1 MRIVLKRAA
10 TAVTVFLLVV
20 TAARAQN
27 IKVSGK
33 VTDAATGEPVVGAAL
48 LVKGLS
54 AGAMTDASGVYSIA
68 VDPGATLVCTCIGYA
83 DAEQAVGGRT
93 VIDFVL
99 AEDAEML
106 DETVVVG
113 YGTLKKSQLVGSV
126 EQISGE
132 VLEDRVNANVS
143 RTLQGQVP
151 GLSIFQVDGKPTHGG
166 SVYIRGGATN
176 YVMKKNM
183 SSKDL
188 NSYEIGQGG
197 SALVLIDGV
206 EGELSSVNPDDI
218 ESVSVLK
225 DASSSAI
232 YGSRAAYGVILVTTK
247 TASKEK
253 ITVNY
258 SGSVSLNRRTV
269 LWEDNVITDGLAY
282 TETFYD
288 FWVGRTETP
297 TSAGALPT
305 KINTFDIPSNY
316 LEIFRQRRAEGNTGI
331 YDMYNGNYLYFASEN
346 WLKAFYKRMNTTQTH
361 SMSIN
366 GSTKKLSYAISGR
379 YYTQDGI
386 YKIGN
391 EDYHQY
397 NIRSKVP

>member
-1 MRIVLKRAA
+1 
-10 TAVTVFLLVV
+10 
-20 TAARAQN
+20 
-27 IKVSGK
+27 
-33 VTDAATGEPVVGAAL
+33 
-48 LVKGLS
+48 
-54 AGAMTDASGVYSIA
+54 
-68 VDPGATLVCTCIGYA
+68 
-83 DAEQAVGGRT
+83 
-93 VIDFVL
+93 
-99 AEDAEML
+99 
-106 DETVVVG
+106 
-113 YGTLKKSQLVGSV
+113 
-126 EQISGE
+126 
-132 VLEDRVNANVS
+132 
-143 RTLQGQVP
+143 
-151 GLSIFQVDGKPTHGG
+151 
-166 SVYIRGGATN
+166 
-176 YVMKKNM
+176 
-183 SSKDL
+183 
-188 NSYEIGQGG
+188 
-197 SALVLIDGV
+197 
-206 EGELSSVNPDDI
+206 
-218 ESVSVLK
+218 
-225 DASSSAI
+225 
-232 YGSRAAYGVILVTTK
+232 
-247 TASKEK
+247 
-253 ITVNY
+253 
-258 SGSVSLNRRTV
+258 V

-397 NIRSKVP
+397 NIRSKVSMKVRDWLTVDNNTYLHHVDYIQPIFSKTNASVGSQLWQIGMLGLPVMPFTNEDGTYTIGAAASGYAAFKDGNSAQETKTMSVTTSTGVTVEPIKDVFKIRGDISYKYTARHTQRYVAPTTQSKQPGVVTYYVTEADS

>member
-1 MRIVLKRAA
+1 
-10 TAVTVFLLVV
+10 
-20 TAARAQN
+20 
-27 IKVSGK
+27 
-33 VTDAATGEPVVGAAL
+33 
-48 LVKGLS
+48 
-54 AGAMTDASGVYSIA
+54 MTDGTGNYSISAAPDA
-68 VDPGATLVCTCIGYA
+68 VLVCSCIGYA
-83 DAEQAVGGRT
+83 EAEQPVGGRA
-93 VIDFVL
+93 VINFAL
-99 AEDAEML
+99 EIYTEML
-106 DETVVVG
+106 EETVVVG

-183 SSKDL
+183 NSKDL
-188 NSYEIGQGG
+188 SSYEIGQGG
-197 SALVLIDGV
+197 GALVLIDGV

-232 YGSRAAYGVILVTTK
+232 YGSRAAYGVILMTTK
-247 TASKEK
+247 TANKEK

-297 TSAGALPT
+297 TASGALPT
-305 KINTFDIPSNY
+305 KMNTFDIPSNY
-316 LEIFRQRRAEGNTGI
+316 LELFRQRRAEGNTAI
-331 YDMYNGNYLYFASEN
+331 YDLYNGNYLYFASEN
-346 WLKAFYKRMNTTQTH
+346 WLKAFYKRMNTTRTH

-366 GSTKKLSYAISGR
+366 GATKKLSYALSGR
-379 YYTQDGI
+379 YYTQDGCSFQS
-386 YKIGN
+386 IGRC
-391 EDYHQY
+391 EKA
-397 NIRSKVP
+397 RTGPGRVV